1 LVEYEIG
8 KYSKRKLA
16 NTAASFVILYANN
29 EVKNSCHFDLYRWES
44 TSKRAEELKIFD
56 LE

>member
-29 EVKNSCHFDLYRWES
+29 EVKTAVILVY
-44 TSKRAEELKIFD
+44 IFGK
-56 LE
+56 EPQNGQKN